1 MQKKIFNQLTSNR
14 RNNMKPIS
22 KKYILITWC
31 DYTKDKTLI
40 MNNSQAM
47 DYIIENS
54 DTIEFMEYVD
64 ILLPEK

>member
-1 MQKKIFNQLTSNR
+1 
-14 RNNMKPIS
+14 MKPIS

-40 MNNSQAM
+40 MNNAQAM
-47 DYIIENS
+47 DYIVEHS

>member
-1 MQKKIFNQLTSNR
+1 
-14 RNNMKPIS
+14 MKPKS

-40 MNNSQAM
+40 MNNAQAM
-47 DYIIENS
+47 DYIVENS